1 MKFIRIIVAATGLAA
16 HVMPATSA
24 PALPVVTNVR
34 GLLLSAIDNPSGKAD
49 AWLSGPM
56 AEKLRA
62 ETKAPAG
69 TKVKASVSTVSV
81 FREGCKRLR
90 LSLAMPTH
98 RMLTVNGTR
107 EPFQM
112 AYELNLCRDGQ
123 PPQAS
128 SVGLKEGQ

>member
-1 MKFIRIIVAATGLAA
+1 MSLVRILAMGIGLTTYGWSAAAST
-16 HVMPATSA
+16 
-24 PALPVVTNVR
+24 LPVVSNVR
-34 GLLLSAIDNPSGKAD
+34 GLLISAIDSPSGKAD

-56 AEKLRA
+56 ADKLRA

-69 TKVKASVSTVSV
+69 TKVSASVSTVSE
-81 FREGCKRLR
+81 FRPGCKRLR

-107 EPFQM
+107 EPYQM

-128 SVGLKEGQ
+128 SVGLKEDQ

>member
-1 MKFIRIIVAATGLAA
+1 M
-16 HVMPATSA
+16 
-24 PALPVVTNVR
+24 
-34 GLLLSAIDNPSGKAD
+34 AD
-49 AWLSGPM
+49 
-56 AEKLRA
+56 KLRA

-69 TKVKASVSTVSV
+69 TKVRASVSTVSE
-81 FREGCKRLR
+81 FRAGCKRLR

-128 SVGLKEGQ
+128 SVGLKEDQ